1 MIEDTTCIPICTLA
15 ILVWTAYTDRE
26 SPGIELLGSVK
37 SAGPWLKFGMQNVDR
52 AEAVVPTCRC
62 PVFRRPPSVQSNEAY
77 RTIGT
82 IRPIAFVR
90 FFNKLRL

>member
-1 MIEDTTCIPICTLA
+1 MIDDTTRSSICTLD
-15 ILVWTAYTDRE
+15 ILVRTEYTHRD

-62 PVFRRPPSVQSNEAY
+62 PVFRRTPSVQSNEAY